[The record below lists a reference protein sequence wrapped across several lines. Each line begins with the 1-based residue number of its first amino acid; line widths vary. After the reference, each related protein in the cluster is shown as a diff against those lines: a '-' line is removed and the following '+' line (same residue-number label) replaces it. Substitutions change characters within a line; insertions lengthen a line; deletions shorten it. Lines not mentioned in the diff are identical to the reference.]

1 MKTQSI
7 IVQSAAAILGEAKGG
22 ITDMGEPRLVI
33 EAPTGEWIGATF
45 AAGIYADPVMHYA
58 AFAEDMALSLD
69 RARKARLAVSVLSTL
84 SADMRAEV
92 IAEVCG
98 RYSTPRVS
106 VRPARPPVAWHGQ
119 DIAGAEDL
127 AGVVSDADLGL

>member
-7 IVQSAAAILGEAKGG
+7 IVQSADAILGEAKGG

-33 EAPTGEWIGATF
+33 ETPDGEWVCATF
-45 AAGIYADPVMHYA
+45 AAGVYADPAMHYA
-58 AFAEDMALSLD
+58 AFAEDIALSLD

-84 SADMRAEV
+84 PADMRTEV

-98 RYSTPRVS
+98 RYSTPRVI
-106 VRPARPPVAWHGQ
+106 VRRAEPPRPWH
-119 DIAGAEDL
+119 DYEVAGAEDL
-127 AGVVSDADLGL
+127 AGVVSDADPGL